1 MFSFP
6 SSFRFLALLA
16 VIVLVQA
23 ATTAEAASPIVDAVL
38 LLFDAPHQVDT
49 FHDSPGHFAEKTIE
63 FLAFGDAAMDYYQ

>member
-6 SSFRFLALLA
+6 SSLRSFAFIA
-16 VIVLVQA
+16 VIVLVQLVTTTE
-23 ATTAEAASPIVDAVL
+23 ATSRIVDAVL